1 MTDNQTTMP
10 ADHQDDVQDDGV
22 IDVEIVEDDDTTD
35 QGLDLMPYVPTAIA
49 ARTSDLRDVATDSW
63 TDVMGDVIR
72 LAQGIYATEFVP
84 KGLRGSVAKTTA
96 AILYGRELG
105 LPPMTALG
113 STHVIEGTAGISA
126 EAMRAL
132 ILQAGHE
139 LQITENTTSRCVIQ
153 GRRRGGT
160 DWTTAV
166 AAKAEF
172 DVKVITTKKGRM
184 KLTEKDNWVN
194 YPAEMLLARATT
206 RLARMVFA
214 DVIHG
219 MRSTEELQDMTAE
232 VTQVSAAPATVA
244 PVQAQ
249 PTRVQRKARPAPKA
263 APQDKE
269 DQGAQEEAT
278 TAPEPAPERARKAPP
293 APRPAPPPAD
303 ASGADSGAPEIV
315 PDPEAGSDHLVIKD
329 RATASQI
336 ASIAAHLNGRLGIT
350 DRQDR
355 IYWTAIAAELPNPL
369 ELESSKDL
377 TQAQASHAVDRL
389 GKIRDRDGLDTLL
402 PKAES

>member
-1 MTDNQTTMP
+1 MTDNPDQTVDEP
-10 ADHQDDVQDDGV
+10 IAVDDDDLV
-22 IDVEIVEDDDTTD
+22 DAEIVEDDDQTSQVDT
-35 QGLDLMPYVPTAIA
+35 GAEIMPFVPAAIA
-49 ARTSDLRDVATDSW
+49 TRTSDLREVATDSW
-63 TDVMGDVIR
+63 TDVLGDVIN
-72 LAQGIYATEFVP
+72 LARGIAMTEFVP
-84 KGLRGSVAKTTA
+84 KGLRGSVPKVTA

-139 LQITENTTSRCVIQ
+139 LVISENTTSRCVIQ
-153 GRRRGGT
+153 GRRKGGT
-160 DWTTAV
+160 EWTTAV
-166 AAKAEF
+166 AAKAEY
-172 DVKVITTKKGRM
+172 DSKWIQTKKGRI
-184 KLTEKDNWVN
+184 KLTDKDNWSN
-194 YPAEMLLARATT
+194 YPAEMLLARATV

-219 MRSTEELQDMTAE
+219 MRSTEELSDMTSEPA
-232 VTQVSAAPATVA
+232 VTAGPAPAAPVEA
-244 PVQAQ
+244 
-249 PTRVQRKARPAPKA
+249 PTRTVGRKPRPKKA
-263 APQDKE
+263 AHPGPDTEAEQP
-269 DQGAQEEAT
+269 AT
-278 TAPEPAPERARKAPP
+278 TPEPAPQRTRIAPP

-329 RATASQI
+329 RATAGQI
-336 ASIAAHLNGRLGIT
+336 ASIAGHLNGRLGIT